1 MLNSADSILRT
12 MIGAKRCI
20 AGERLVQSEVTTE
33 PDIDLAGGV
42 VSSQFILVF
51 FTDILEFVDHCIT
64 HVQ

>member
-1 MLNSADSILRT
+1 